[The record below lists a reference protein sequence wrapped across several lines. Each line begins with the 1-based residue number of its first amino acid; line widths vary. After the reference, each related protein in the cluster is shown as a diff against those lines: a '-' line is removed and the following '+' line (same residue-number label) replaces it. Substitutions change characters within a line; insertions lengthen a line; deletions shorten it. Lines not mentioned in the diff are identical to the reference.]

1 MLTWPDPLDTT
12 PISEFGLNY
21 VGKLGDGTIFDS
33 TDGREA
39 FEFTVGSGTV
49 IPGFER
55 AVLGMK
61 PGDSKSETIPADEA
75 YGPHRGD
82 LVVEV
87 ERQHLPDD
95 IEFGVGQRL
104 QVQTPEG
111 HSTGVVVVGVS
122 DDHVTLDG
130 NHPLAGQD
138 LIFDIELVEIA

>member
-1 MLTWPDPLDTT
+1 MEQAKPGDKVL
-12 PISEFGLNY
+12 INY
-21 VGKLGDGTIFDS
+21 VGKLADGTIFDS
-33 TDGREA
+33 TGGREA
-39 FEFTVGSGTV
+39 FEFRVGAGTV

-61 PGDSKSETIPADEA
+61 PGDSKSERIPADEA
-75 YGPHRGD
+75 YGPHRGE

-87 ERQHLPDD
+87 ERRRLPGG
-95 IEFGVGQRL
+95 IEFGVGQQL

-111 HSTGVVVVGVS
+111 HATRVVVVGVS
-122 DDHVTLDG
+122 DEHVTLDG

>member
-1 MLTWPDPLDTT
+1 MEQAKHGDKVV
-12 PISEFGLNY
+12 INY
-21 VGKLGDGTIFDS
+21 VGKLADGTVFDS

-75 YGPHRGD
+75 YGPHRGE

-95 IEFGVGQRL
+95 IEFGVGQLL

-111 HSTGVVVVGVS
+111 HASGVVVVGVS
-122 DDHVTLDG
+122 DERVTLDG
-130 NHPLAGQD
+130 NHPLAGRD
-138 LIFDIELVEIA
+138 LIFDIALVEIA

>member
-1 MLTWPDPLDTT
+1 MEHAKHGDKVR
-12 PISEFGLNY
+12 INY
-21 VGKLGDGTIFDS
+21 VGKLANGTVFDS

-39 FEFTVGSGTV
+39 FEFTVGVGTV

-55 AVLGMK
+55 AVVGMS

-75 YGPHRGD
+75 YGPHRRD
-82 LVVEV
+82 LVVQV

-111 HSTGVVVVGVS
+111 HATGVVVVGVS

-138 LIFDIELVEIA
+138 LTFDIELVEIA